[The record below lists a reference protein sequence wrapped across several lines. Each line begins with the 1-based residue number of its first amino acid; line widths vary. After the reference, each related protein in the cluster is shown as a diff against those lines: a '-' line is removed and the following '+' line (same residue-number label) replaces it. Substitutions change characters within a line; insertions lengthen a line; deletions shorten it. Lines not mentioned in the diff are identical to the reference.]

1 MIKHAVTRPYNI
13 PSVSLKNTT
22 INHQYKQLL
31 RSCKNLKSLL
41 QIHAQLLVSGIRFDD
56 SINTHLVKSYSL
68 FHKPYIARCVF
79 DFSENP
85 SVVLWNSM
93 IRCYTRTNQNRE
105 ALFMYQKMRDKCV
118 KPDKYTFTFV
128 LKACTGTLNLEM
140 GLRIHEELVK
150 EGLESDVFVG
160 TGLVDFYCKVG
171 KLDVAKEVF
180 EKIPDLDVVAWNAMI
195 AGFSQSVEPFEALRI
210 FYKMQL
216 AGIEPNLVSL
226 LNLLPAVSKLSS
238 VHSCRAIHG
247 FVVRRRY
254 PNFVLNGLIDMYSK
268 CGDIDSGRL
277 VFDRMFGRDAISW
290 GTMMAGCVRNS
301 CFVEALELFDCIK
314 REKLELN
321 QVSAVSALLAAAE
334 IRDLE
339 KGREIHEYCVQTG
352 NDSDILVAT
361 PLMTMYAKCGEL
373 EKAKQ
378 VFEDIPRKD
387 IVVWSAVI
395 AAFVQNGHP
404 EEGLSMFREMLRGN
418 LKPNRVTV
426 MGVLPACGE
435 TSDIN
440 LGKSIHCHMLKSDIG
455 LDVSTGTALVAMY
468 AKCRLFSFAHTL
480 FSRLPQVDV
489 ITWNALINGYAQFG
503 DGNRAMEMFHQ
514 LRAAGLFLSSIS
526 LIPIFPSIPQFGSLF
541 SLTLAHNIFLTSRS
555 LSRLG
560 NHEQGTCIHGQ
571 ILKFGFEA
579 DMHVKNALI
588 DMYAKCGSVT
598 TAENLFN
605 EPEFTKDEIS
615 WNIIISGY
623 MQNGRAKEAISAF
636 HQMRSEGVWPNL
648 VTIIT
653 VLPAAAYL
661 AALKQGMVIHAY
673 VVHTGFGSNV
683 LVGNSLID
691 MYAKCG
697 RLDYSEDYFDQLKN
711 KNSVSWNVMLSGYA
725 IHGLGKAAVSLFL
738 RMQETCVEVDSVSFV
753 SLLSACRHGGL
764 IEEGRKVFHSMSLKH
779 QIEPKLE
786 HYACMVDLLGCAGE
800 LDDAWKFIQKM
811 PMAADAVVW
820 GALLGASRMHSNVQ
834 IGEIALGHLVNLEPH
849 NAAHHVVL
857 SNIYAQSG
865 RWGDARKMRKSVS
878 SMGLKKTPGCSWVE
892 IKNEVHAFKAG
903 DQTHPQ
909 FDKMCRLWND
919 LHEKMERIG
928 YVADTSCVLHNV
940 EEEEKEWFL
949 FSHSERLA
957 ITFALLNTGPGMP
970 INIVKN
976 LRVCLDCHI
985 TIKLISQI
993 TGRKIIVRDA
1003 SRFHHFEKGTCSC
1016 NDYW

>member
-1 MIKHAVTRPYNI
+1 MIKHAVTRPYNF
-13 PSVSLKNTT
+13 PSISLKNPR
-22 INHQYKQLL
+22 INHNYKQLL
-31 RSCKNLKSLL
+31 RSCEDLKSLL
-41 QIHAQLLVSGIRFDD
+41 QIHAQLLVSGIKFDD
-56 SINTHLVKSYSL
+56 SINTHLVKSYTL
-68 FHKPYIARCVF
+68 FDKPDIARLVF

-93 IRCYTRTNQNRE
+93 IRGYTRTNQNRE
-105 ALFMYQKMRDKCV
+105 ALFMYQKMRESCV

-140 GLRIHEELVK
+140 GLRVHEELV
-150 EGLESDVFVG
+150 ENGLESDVFVG

-210 FYKMQL
+210 FYRMQL

-247 FVVRRRY
+247 FIIRRRF
-254 PNFVLNGLIDMYSK
+254 PHFVLNGLIDMYSK
-268 CGDIDSGRL
+268 CGDVDSARL
-277 VFDRMFGRDAISW
+277 VFNRMFGRDDVSW

-334 IRDLE
+334 IRDFE
-339 KGREIHEYCVQTG
+339 KGREIHEYCVRAG
-352 NDSDILVAT
+352 IDSDILVVT
-361 PLMTMYAKCGEL
+361 PLMTMYARCGEL

-395 AAFVQNGHP
+395 AAFVQNGYP
-404 EEGLSMFREMLRGN
+404 KEGLSLFREMVRGN

-440 LGKSIHCHMLKSDIG
+440 LGKSIHCYMLKSDIG

-480 FSRLPQVDV
+480 FSRLPQEDV

-514 LRAAGLFLSSIS
+514 LRAAGHYPDSGTMVGVLPACATMNAL
-526 LIPIFPSIPQFGSLF
+526 
-541 SLTLAHNIFLTSRS
+541 
-555 LSRLG
+555 
-560 NHEQGTCIHGQ
+560 EQGTCIHGQ

-598 TAENLFN
+598 TAEYLFN

-653 VLPAAAYL
+653 ILPAAAFL
-661 AALKQGMVIHAY
+661 AVLKKGMAIHAY

-683 LVGNSLID
+683 LIGNSLID

-697 RLDYSEDYFDQLKN
+697 RLDYSEDYFDQMKN

-725 IHGLGKAAVSLFL
+725 IHGLGKAAVAHFH

-764 IEEGRKVFHSMSLKH
+764 IEEGRKVFHSMSLEHK
-779 QIEPKLE
+779 IEPKLE
-786 HYACMVDLLGCAGE
+786 HYACMVDLLGRAGE
-800 LDDAWKFIQKM
+800 LDEALNFIQKM

-834 IGEIALGHLVNLEPH
+834 IGEIALGHLVNLEPE

-865 RWGDARKMRKSVS
+865 RWGDVRKMRKSVR

-909 FDKMCRLWND
+909 FDKMRRLWND
-919 LHEKMERIG
+919 LQEKMERIG

-940 EEEEKEWFL
+940 EEEEKESFL

-957 ITFALLNTGPGMP
+957 IAFALLNTEPGMP

>member
-1 MIKHAVTRPYNI
+1 
-13 PSVSLKNTT
+13 
-22 INHQYKQLL
+22 
-31 RSCKNLKSLL
+31 
-41 QIHAQLLVSGIRFDD
+41 
-56 SINTHLVKSYSL
+56 
-68 FHKPYIARCVF
+68 
-79 DFSENP
+79 
-85 SVVLWNSM
+85 M
-93 IRCYTRTNQNRE
+93 IRGYTRTNQNRE
-105 ALFMYQKMRDKCV
+105 ALFMYQKMREKCV
-118 KPDKYTFTFV
+118 QPDKYTFTFV
-128 LKACTGTLNLEM
+128 LKACTGVLNLEM
-140 GLRIHEELVK
+140 GVGIHEEIVK
-150 EGLESDVFVG
+150 NGLESDVFVG

-171 KLDVAKEVF
+171 RLDNAKEVF
-180 EKIPDLDVVAWNAMI
+180 EKIPELDVVAWNAMI
-195 AGFSQSVEPFEALRI
+195 AGFSQSVEPLEALRI

-238 VHSCRAIHG
+238 VHCCRAIHG
-247 FVVRRRY
+247 FVIRRRF
-254 PNFVLNGLIDMYSK
+254 PHFVLNGLIDMYSK
-268 CGDIDSGRL
+268 CGDVDSALL
-277 VFDRMFGRDAISW
+277 VFNRMFGRDGVSW
-290 GTMMAGCVRNS
+290 GTMMAGFVRNS
-301 CFVEALELFDCIK
+301 CLVEALELFDCIK
-314 REKLELN
+314 REKLDLN
-321 QVSAVSALLAAAE
+321 QVAAVSALLAAAE
-334 IRDLE
+334 TRDLE
-339 KGREIHEYCVQTG
+339 KGREIHEYSVRAG
-352 NDSDILVAT
+352 IDSDILVAT

-378 VFEDIPRKD
+378 IFEDIPRKD

-395 AAFVQNGHP
+395 AAFVQAGCLK
-404 EEGLSMFREMLRGN
+404 EGLSLFRQMLREN

-426 MGVLPACGE
+426 LGILPACGE
-435 TSDIN
+435 SSDIN
-440 LGKSIHCHMLKSDIG
+440 LGKSIHCYMLKSDIG

-468 AKCRLFSFAHTL
+468 AKCRLFSVAHAL
-480 FSRLPQVDV
+480 FSRLPQEDV

-503 DGNRAMEMFHQ
+503 EGRRAMEMFHQ
-514 LRAAGLFLSSIS
+514 LRAAGYYPDSGTMVGVLPACVTMNEL
-526 LIPIFPSIPQFGSLF
+526 
-541 SLTLAHNIFLTSRS
+541 
-555 LSRLG
+555 
-560 NHEQGTCIHGQ
+560 EQGTCIHGQ

-579 DMHVKNALI
+579 DIHVKNALI
-588 DMYAKCGSVT
+588 NMYAKCGSVT
-598 TAENLFN
+598 TAEYLFN

-615 WNIIISGY
+615 WNIIIAGY

-648 VTIIT
+648 VTIVSI
-653 VLPAAAYL
+653 LPAAAFL
-661 AALKQGMVIHAY
+661 AALKQGMAFHAY

-683 LVGNSLID
+683 LVGNSLVD

-697 RLDYSEDYFDQLKN
+697 RLDYSEEYFDQMKN
-711 KNSVSWNVMLSGYA
+711 KDTVSWNVMLSGYA
-725 IHGLGKAAVSLFL
+725 MHGLGKAAMALFL

-764 IEEGRKVFHSMSLKH
+764 IEEGRKVFHSMNPKH
-779 QIEPKLE
+779 KIEPKLE
-786 HYACMVDLLGCAGE
+786 HYACMVDLLGRAGE
-800 LDDAWKFIQKM
+800 MDEALNFIQNM

-834 IGEIALGHLVNLEPH
+834 IGEIALGHLVSLEPQ

-865 RWGDARKMRKSVS
+865 RWGDVRKMRKSIS
-878 SMGLKKTPGCSWVE
+878 SMGLKKIPGCSWVE
-892 IKNEVHAFKAG
+892 IRKEVHAFKVG

-909 FDKMCRLWND
+909 FDKMRQLWND

-940 EEEEKEWFL
+940 EEEEKELFL

-957 ITFALLNTGPGMP
+957 ITFALLNTEPGMP

-993 TGRKIIVRDA
+993 TDRKIIVRDA